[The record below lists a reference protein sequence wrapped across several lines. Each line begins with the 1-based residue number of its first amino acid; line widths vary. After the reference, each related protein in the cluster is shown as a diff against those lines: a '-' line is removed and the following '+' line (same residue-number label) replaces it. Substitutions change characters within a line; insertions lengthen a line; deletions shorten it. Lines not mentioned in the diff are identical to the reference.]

1 MQFESLLAHINNTPL
16 EPLGEFVQPTY
27 LEQIRY
33 GDHIRW
39 KNLVADLPSAT
50 PSAVNF
56 GARIE
61 IGRQTDCD
69 QSTLALIEQSLQ
81 QLIPWR
87 KGPFSVFGIDI
98 DSEWQSNLKWERLVD
113 HIAPLAGKTVLD
125 VGCGN
130 GYYSL
135 QMAAAGARLVIGLEP
150 HIPYYAQ
157 FSAIKHFLP
166 DLPAYVLPI
175 TLEKMPLPLAHFDT
189 VFSMGVIYHRR
200 SPIDHLMQLSQ
211 SLKPGGQLILESIV
225 VPGDAGYSLMPKDK
239 YARMGNVWF
248 IPSSATLCDWL
259 EKCEFKNIR
268 IVDESPTTIFEQ
280 RRTTWMP
287 FDSLEDA
294 LLEEDQHV
302 TVEGYPAPDRAVI
315 LCEKPS

>member
-1 MQFESLLAHINNTPL
+1 MQFESLLAHIKNTLL

-33 GDHIRW
+33 GDHKRW
-39 KNLVADLPSAT
+39 QKLIADLPDIT
-50 PSAVNF
+50 PSNIHF
-56 GARIE
+56 EARIV
-61 IGRQTDCD
+61 IGQQTDCD
-69 QSTLALIEQSLQ
+69 ESTRAAIEQALKE
-81 QLIPWR
+81 LIPWR
-87 KGPFSVFGIDI
+87 KGPFSIFGVDV
-98 DSEWQSNLKWERLVD
+98 DSEWQSNLKWERLID

-125 VGCGN
+125 VGSGN

-135 QMAAAGARLVIGLEP
+135 QMAAAGAQLVIGLEP

-166 DLPAYVLPI
+166 EVPAYVVPI
-175 TLEKMPLPLAHFDT
+175 TLEKMPLPLPHFDT

-225 VPGDAGYSLMPKDK
+225 VPGDAGYSLMPRDK

-248 IPSSATLCDWL
+248 IPSSANLCNWL
-259 EKCEFKNIR
+259 ERCEFESIR
-268 IVDESPTTIFEQ
+268 IIDESPTTLAEQ
-280 RRTTWMP
+280 RRTAWMP

-294 LLEEDQHV
+294 LLEENQGV
-302 TVEGYPAPDRAVI
+302 TVEGYLAPYRAII
-315 LCEKPS
+315 LCEKPT